1 LICYRPRMYPL
12 GFAVKF
18 CIGVFHI
25 LYEITK

>member
-25 LYEITK
+25 FEITK